1 MDLTQAELF
10 LGIQIDPLLE
20 TALEKLD
27 PKIVAIYINADPEHL
42 KKLEF
47 ADKQYIGKSL
57 GEMADSA
64 AVLLMATHIVSV
76 IKKLMPDYHLDID
89 SLVIIPIP
97 H

>member
-10 LGIQIDPLLE
+10 LGIQVDSILE
-20 TALEKLD
+20 ASLEKID
-27 PKIVAIYINADPEHL
+27 PKIVNLYINADPEHL

-47 ADKQYIGKSL
+47 ADKQYIGKGL

-64 AVLLMATHIVSV
+64 TVLLMATHIVSV
-76 IKKLMPDYHLDID
+76 IKKLIPDYHLDIN
-89 SLVIIPIP
+89 SLVVIPIP